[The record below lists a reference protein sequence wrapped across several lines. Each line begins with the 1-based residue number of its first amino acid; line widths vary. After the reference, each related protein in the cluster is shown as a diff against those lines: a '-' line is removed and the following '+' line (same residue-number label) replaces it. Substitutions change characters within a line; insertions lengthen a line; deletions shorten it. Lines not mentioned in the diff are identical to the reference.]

1 MSKSSKAGSSH
12 VAVQLTVSGPSFDDD
27 FNNSPQAK
35 KGSTLPK
42 DLRMEPPTFHH
53 SGPGYSKGSRT
64 QSESE
69 EKARKSNPKSLKPW
83 KIRHR
88 KAHSLGGK

>member
-1 MSKSSKAGSSH
+1 M
-12 VAVQLTVSGPSFDDD
+12 VSGPSFDDD

-42 DLRMEPPTFHH
+42 DLRIEPPTFHH
-53 SGPGYSKGSRT
+53 SGPGHIKGSRT

-69 EKARKSNPKSLKPW
+69 EKARKSNPKSLMPW